1 MVEKY
6 TSIAKLL
13 SVPEVAEI
21 LGVSRQS
28 IYTYIYHEGL
38 PSLVI
43 GGVRRIRP
51 ESLNKWI
58 SQREVSYG
66 QTTRTQ

>member
-1 MVEKY
+1 MV
-6 TSIAKLL
+6 TSIPKLL
-13 SVPEVAEI
+13 SVPEVATI

-28 IYTYIYHEGL
+28 VYAYMYHEGL

-51 ESLNKWI
+51 ESLSKWL
-58 SQREVSYG
+58 SAKEVSYG
-66 QTTRTQ
+66 QKTRPS